1 MLGAL
6 KCTNGPYCGPGTAKW
21 AQMDL
26 ARGFARGLP
35 DDDTDRDHGVFNAT
49 LSIPM
54 VALVS
59 VGKGRWVWGPG
70 VRWKV
75 GPLRAPT

>member
-1 MLGAL
+1 MVGAL

-35 DDDTDRDHGVFNAT
+35 DDDTDRDHGIFNAT

-54 VALVS
+54 VALVG

>member
-1 MLGAL
+1 MGASN
-6 KCTNGPYCGPGTAKW
+6 CTNGPYYGLGAAKS
-21 AQMDL
+21 AKTCL
-26 ARGFARGLP
+26 ASGFARGLP
-35 DDDTDRDHGVFNAT
+35 DYDPDRSHGIFNAT

-59 VGKGRWVWGPG
+59 VGKGRWVWGPR